1 MPVKR
6 FISKW
11 GRCLF
16 LGLLGLAAV
25 LAIFSTLIPQGR
37 ASFHT
42 ALFVFQILEMGIKP
56 QALLTKE
63 PVRREVNYPQ
73 AAGTGLAD
81 IYRIP
86 DEKDRAAVL
95 IFLGANAAGRDDKDV
110 VNLGNSLARAGFVV
124 MFHWSPT
131 MALRSNIDPV
141 EIDNL
146 VSAFQYLRAQKFV
159 DQDRLGMGG
168 FCIGASF
175 ALVAAAD
182 PRIRD
187 DVVFVNAF
195 GPYFDARDL
204 LMQLASRSRIYKGNS
219 ELWDPDRLTL
229 RVFANE
235 LIETLEDPRGQQA
248 LSRLFLEGQ
257 DVSEA
262 ELSDLPQEAQRVRQL
277 LDGTTLKEVEGLYQ
291 DLPAEFRASMNHI
304 SPSAHVADLK
314 ARIMI
319 LHDRNDR
326 LVPAAESRRLADAL
340 EERGNYRYTEVLA
353 FEHVRPASGGGLWQ
367 LVREG
372 VKLYRHMYGIIRE
385 AA

>member
-1 MPVKR
+1 MKR

-11 GRCLF
+11 GCRLF

-25 LAIFSTLIPQGR
+25 LAIFFTLIPQGR
-37 ASFHT
+37 AGFHT
-42 ALFVFQILEMGIKP
+42 ALFVFQVLEMGIKP
-56 QALLTKE
+56 QALFTKE

-86 DEKDRAAVL
+86 DEEDRAAVL

-146 VSAFQYLRAQKFV
+146 VSAFQYLRAQEFV

-175 ALVAAAD
+175 ALLAAAD

-195 GPYFDARDL
+195 CPYFDARDL
-204 LMQLASRSRIYKGNS
+204 LMQLASRSRIYQGNS

-235 LIETLEDPRGQQA
+235 LIETLEDPRGQQV

-262 ELSDLPQEAQRVRQL
+262 ELSDLPQEAQRVRRFWMAPPSRK
-277 LDGTTLKEVEGLYQ
+277 LKLSTKTCRPNFA
-291 DLPAEFRASMNHI
+291 PA
-304 SPSAHVADLK
+304 
-314 ARIMI
+314 
-319 LHDRNDR
+319 
-326 LVPAAESRRLADAL
+326 
-340 EERGNYRYTEVLA
+340 
-353 FEHVRPASGGGLWQ
+353 
-367 LVREG
+367 
-372 VKLYRHMYGIIRE
+372 
-385 AA
+385 

>member
-1 MPVKR
+1 MKQ

-11 GRCLF
+11 GRRFF
-16 LGLLGLAAV
+16 LGLLGLSAV
-25 LAIFSTLIPQGR
+25 LAIFFTLIPQGR
-37 ASFHT
+37 AGFHT
-42 ALFVFQILEMGIKP
+42 ALFVFQILDMGIKP
-56 QALLTKE
+56 QALFTKE

-86 DEKDRAAVL
+86 DEEDRAAVL
-95 IFLGANAAGRDDKDV
+95 LFLGANAAGRDDKDV

-146 VSAFQYLRAQKFV
+146 VSAFQYLRAQEFV

-187 DVVFVNAF
+187 DVAFVNAF

-204 LMQLASRSRIYKGNS
+204 LMQLASRSRIYQGNS
-219 ELWDPDRLTL
+219 EVWDPDRLTL

-257 DVSEA
+257 DVPEA

-277 LDGTTLKEVEGLYQ
+277 LEGTTLEEAEALYQ
-291 DLPAEFRASMNHI
+291 ELPAEFRATMNHI
-304 SPSAHVADLK
+304 SPSAHVGDLK

-326 LVPAAESRRLADAL
+326 LIPSAESRRLADAL

-367 LVREG
+367 LVKEG

>member
-1 MPVKR
+1 M
-6 FISKW
+6 KW
-11 GRCLF
+11 GRRFF
-16 LGLLGLAAV
+16 LSMLGLAAV
-25 LAIFSTLIPQGR
+25 LAIFFTLIPQGR
-37 ASFHT
+37 AGFHT
-42 ALFVFQILEMGIKP
+42 ALFVLQVLEMGFKP
-56 QALLTKE
+56 QAFFTKE
-63 PVRREVNYPQ
+63 PMRREVNYQ
-73 AAGTGLAD
+73 QVSGTGLAD
-81 IYRIP
+81 VYRIP
-86 DEKDRAAVL
+86 DEEDRAAVL
-95 IFLGANAAGRDDKDV
+95 LFLGANAAGRDDKDV

-146 VSAFQYLRAQKFV
+146 VSAFQYLRAQDFV
-159 DQDRLGMGG
+159 DQDRLGIGG
-168 FCIGASF
+168 FCVGASF

-195 GPYFDARDL
+195 GPYFDARYL
-204 LMQLASRSRIYKGNS
+204 LMQLASRSRVYQGTR
-219 ELWDPDRLTL
+219 ELWDPDPLTL

-257 DVSEA
+257 DVPEV
-262 ELSDLPQEAQRVRQL
+262 ELSDLPPGAQRVRQL
-277 LDGTTLKEVEGLYQ
+277 LEGTNLEEAEGIYQ
-291 DLPAEFRASMNHI
+291 DLPAEFRASMDHI

-326 LVPAAESRRLADAL
+326 LIPAAESRRLADAL

-367 LVREG
+367 LVKEG
-372 VKLYRHMYGIIRE
+372 VKLYRHMYAIIRE
-385 AA
+385 SV

>member
-1 MPVKR
+1 MKR

-11 GRCLF
+11 GRRLF

-25 LAIFSTLIPQGR
+25 LAIFLTLIPQGR
-37 ASFHT
+37 AGFHT
-42 ALFVFQILEMGIKP
+42 ALFVFQVLEMGIKP
-56 QALLTKE
+56 QALFTKE
-63 PVRREVNYPQ
+63 PVRREVSYPQ
-73 AAGTGLAD
+73 ADGTGLAD

-86 DEKDRAAVL
+86 DEEDRAAVL

-146 VSAFQYLRAQKFV
+146 VSAFQYLRAQEFV

-204 LMQLASRSRIYKGNS
+204 LMQLASRSRRYKGNS

-248 LSRLFLEGQ
+248 LSRFFLEGQ

-262 ELSDLPQEAQRVRQL
+262 ELNDLPQEAQRVRQL
-277 LDGTTLKEVEGLYQ
+277 LEGTTLKEAEALYQ
-291 DLPAEFRASMNHI
+291 DLPAEFRASMSHI
-304 SPSAHVADLK
+304 SPSAHVGDLK

>member
-1 MPVKR
+1 
-6 FISKW
+6 
-11 GRCLF
+11 
-16 LGLLGLAAV
+16 
-25 LAIFSTLIPQGR
+25 
-37 ASFHT
+37 
-42 ALFVFQILEMGIKP
+42 MGFKP
-56 QALLTKE
+56 QAFFTKE
-63 PVRREVNYPQ
+63 PMRREVNYQ
-73 AAGTGLAD
+73 QVSGTGLAD
-81 IYRIP
+81 VYRIP
-86 DEKDRAAVL
+86 DEEDRAAVL
-95 IFLGANAAGRDDKDV
+95 LFLGANAAGRDDKEV
-110 VNLGNSLARAGFVV
+110 LNLGNSLARAGFVV

-141 EIDNL
+141 EIDSL
-146 VSAFQYLRAQKFV
+146 VSAFQYLRAQDFV
-159 DQDRLGMGG
+159 DQDRLGIGG
-168 FCIGASF
+168 FCVGASF

-195 GPYFDARDL
+195 GPYFDARYL
-204 LMQLASRSRIYKGNS
+204 LMQLASRSRVYQGTR
-219 ELWDPDRLTL
+219 ELWDPDPLTL

-257 DVSEA
+257 DVPEV
-262 ELSDLPQEAQRVRQL
+262 ELSDLPPGAQRVRQL
-277 LDGTTLKEVEGLYQ
+277 LEGTNLEEAEGIYQ
-291 DLPAEFRASMNHI
+291 DLPAEFRASMDHI

-326 LVPAAESRRLADAL
+326 LIPAAESRRLADAL

-367 LVREG
+367 LVKEG
-372 VKLYRHMYGIIRE
+372 VKLYRHMYAIIRE
-385 AA
+385 AV

>member
-1 MPVKR
+1 VKR

-11 GRCLF
+11 GCRLF

-25 LAIFSTLIPQGR
+25 LAIFFTLIPQGR
-37 ASFHT
+37 AGFHT
-42 ALFVFQILEMGIKP
+42 ALFVFQVLEMGIKP
-56 QALLTKE
+56 QALFTKE

-86 DEKDRAAVL
+86 DEEDRAAVL

-146 VSAFQYLRAQKFV
+146 VSAFQYLRAQEFV

-204 LMQLASRSRIYKGNS
+204 LMQLASRSRIYQGNS

-235 LIETLEDPRGQQA
+235 LIETLEDPRGQQV

-277 LDGTTLKEVEGLYQ
+277 LEGTTLQEAEALYQ
-291 DLPAEFRASMNHI
+291 ELPAEFRATMNHI
-304 SPSAHVADLK
+304 SPSAHVGDLK

-326 LVPAAESRRLADAL
+326 LVPSAESRRLADAL

-367 LVREG
+367 LVKEG

>member
-1 MPVKR
+1 MKR

-11 GRCLF
+11 GRRLF

-25 LAIFSTLIPQGR
+25 LAIFFTLIPQGR
-37 ASFHT
+37 AGFHT
-42 ALFVFQILEMGIKP
+42 ALFVFQVLEMGIKP
-56 QALLTKE
+56 QALFTRD
-63 PVRREVNYPQ
+63 PVRREVSYPQ

-86 DEKDRAAVL
+86 DEEDRAAVL

-146 VSAFQYLRAQKFV
+146 VSAFQYLRAQEFV

-204 LMQLASRSRIYKGNS
+204 LMQLASRSRRYKGNS

-277 LDGTTLKEVEGLYQ
+277 LEGTTLKEAEALYQ
-291 DLPAEFRASMNHI
+291 DLPAEFRASMSHI
-304 SPSAHVADLK
+304 SPSAHVGDLK

-353 FEHVRPASGGGLWQ
+353 FEHVRPSSGGSLWQ
-367 LVREG
+367 LVKEG

-385 AA
+385 GV

>member
-1 MPVKR
+1 M
-6 FISKW
+6 
-11 GRCLF
+11 F
-16 LGLLGLAAV
+16 LGLLGLATV
-25 LAIFSTLIPQGR
+25 LAIFFTLIPEGR
-37 ASFHT
+37 AGFHT
-42 ALFVFQILEMGIKP
+42 ALFVFQVLEMGVKP
-56 QALLTKE
+56 QALFTKE

-73 AAGTGLAD
+73 AAGAGLAD

-86 DEKDRAAVL
+86 DEEDRAAVL
-95 IFLGANAAGRDDKDV
+95 LFLGANAAGRDDKDV

-146 VSAFQYLRAQKFV
+146 VSAFQYLRAQEFV

-187 DVVFVNAF
+187 DVTFINAF

-204 LMQLASRSRIYKGNS
+204 LMQLASRSRIYQGNS

-235 LIETLEDPRGQQA
+235 LIETLEEPRGQQA

-257 DVSEA
+257 DVPEA

-277 LDGTTLKEVEGLYQ
+277 LEGTTLEEAEGLYQ
-291 DLPAEFRASMNHI
+291 NLPAEFRASMNYI
-304 SPSAHVADLK
+304 SPSAHVGDLK

-326 LVPAAESRRLADAL
+326 LVPSAESRRLADAL

-353 FEHVRPASGGGLWQ
+353 FEHVRPANGGGLWQ
-367 LVREG
+367 LVKEG

>member
-1 MPVKR
+1 M
-6 FISKW
+6 KW
-11 GRCLF
+11 GRRFF
-16 LGLLGLAAV
+16 LSMLGLAAV
-25 LAIFSTLIPQGR
+25 LAIFFTLIPQGR
-37 ASFHT
+37 AGFHT
-42 ALFVFQILEMGIKP
+42 ALFVLQVLEMGFKP
-56 QALLTKE
+56 QAFFTKE
-63 PVRREVNYPQ
+63 PMRREVNYQ
-73 AAGTGLAD
+73 QVSGTGLAD
-81 IYRIP
+81 VYRIP
-86 DEKDRAAVL
+86 DEEDRAAVL
-95 IFLGANAAGRDDKDV
+95 LFLGANAAGRDDKDV

-146 VSAFQYLRAQKFV
+146 VSAFQYLRAQDFV
-159 DQDRLGMGG
+159 DQDRLGIGG
-168 FCIGASF
+168 FCVGASF

-195 GPYFDARDL
+195 GPYFDARYL
-204 LMQLASRSRIYKGNS
+204 LMQLASRSRVYQGTR
-219 ELWDPDRLTL
+219 ELWDPDPLTL

-257 DVSEA
+257 DVPEV
-262 ELSDLPQEAQRVRQL
+262 ELSDLPPGAQRVRQL
-277 LDGTTLKEVEGLYQ
+277 LEGTNLEEAEGIYQ
-291 DLPAEFRASMNHI
+291 DLPAEFRASMDHI

-326 LVPAAESRRLADAL
+326 LVPSAESRRLADAL

-353 FEHVRPASGGGLWQ
+353 FEHVRPASGGGPWQ
-367 LVREG
+367 LVKEG
-372 VKLYRHMYGIIRE
+372 VKLYRHMYAIIRE
-385 AA
+385 AV

>member
-1 MPVKR
+1 MKR

-11 GRCLF
+11 GRRLF
-16 LGLLGLAAV
+16 LGLLVLAAV
-25 LAIFSTLIPQGR
+25 LAIFFSLIPQGR
-37 ASFHT
+37 AGFHT
-42 ALFVFQILEMGIKP
+42 ALFVFQVLEMGIKP
-56 QALLTKE
+56 QALFTKE
-63 PVRREVNYPQ
+63 PVRREVSYPQ
-73 AAGTGLAD
+73 ADGTGLAD

-86 DEKDRAAVL
+86 DEEDRAAVL

-146 VSAFQYLRAQKFV
+146 VSAFQYLRAQEFV
-159 DQDRLGMGG
+159 DRDRLGMGG

-257 DVSEA
+257 DVPEA

-277 LDGTTLKEVEGLYQ
+277 LEGTTLKEAEGLYQ

-304 SPSAHVADLK
+304 SPSAHVGDLK

-326 LVPAAESRRLADAL
+326 LVPSAESRRLADAL

>member
-1 MPVKR
+1 M
-6 FISKW
+6 
-11 GRCLF
+11 F

-25 LAIFSTLIPQGR
+25 LAIFLTLIPQGR
-37 ASFHT
+37 AGFHA
-42 ALFVFQILEMGIKP
+42 ALFVFQVLEMGIKP
-56 QALLTKE
+56 QALFTKE
-63 PVRREVNYPQ
+63 PVRREVSYPQ
-73 AAGTGLAD
+73 ADGTGLAD

-86 DEKDRAAVL
+86 DEEDRAAVL

-146 VSAFQYLRAQKFV
+146 VSAFQYLRAQEFV
-159 DQDRLGMGG
+159 DRDRLGMGG

-204 LMQLASRSRIYKGNS
+204 LMQLASRSRIYQGNS

-257 DVSEA
+257 DVPEA

-277 LDGTTLKEVEGLYQ
+277 LEGTTLEEAEELYQ

-304 SPSAHVADLK
+304 SPSAHVGDLK

-326 LVPAAESRRLADAL
+326 LVPSAESRRLADAL

>member
-1 MPVKR
+1 M
-6 FISKW
+6 KW
-11 GRCLF
+11 GRRFF
-16 LGLLGLAAV
+16 LSMLGLAAV
-25 LAIFSTLIPQGR
+25 LAIFFTLIPQGR
-37 ASFHT
+37 AGFHT
-42 ALFVFQILEMGIKP
+42 ALFVLQVLEMGFKP
-56 QALLTKE
+56 QAFFTKE
-63 PVRREVNYPQ
+63 PMRREVNYQ
-73 AAGTGLAD
+73 QVSGTGLAD
-81 IYRIP
+81 VYRIP
-86 DEKDRAAVL
+86 DEEDRAAVL
-95 IFLGANAAGRDDKDV
+95 LFLGANAAGRDDKDV

-146 VSAFQYLRAQKFV
+146 VSAFQYLRAQDFV
-159 DQDRLGMGG
+159 DQDRLGIGG
-168 FCIGASF
+168 FCVGASF

-195 GPYFDARDL
+195 GPYFDARYL
-204 LMQLASRSRIYKGNS
+204 LMQLASRSRVYQGTR
-219 ELWDPDRLTL
+219 ELWDPDPLTL

-257 DVSEA
+257 DVPEV
-262 ELSDLPQEAQRVRQL
+262 ELSDLPPGAQRVRQL
-277 LDGTTLKEVEGLYQ
+277 LEGTNLEEAEGIYQ
-291 DLPAEFRASMNHI
+291 DLPAEFRASMDHI

-326 LVPAAESRRLADAL
+326 LIPAAESRRLADAL

-367 LVREG
+367 LVKEG
-372 VKLYRHMYGIIRE
+372 VKLYRHMYAIIRE
-385 AA
+385 AV

>member
-1 MPVKR
+1 V
-6 FISKW
+6 KW
-11 GRCLF
+11 GRRFF
-16 LGLLGLAAV
+16 LSMLGLAAV
-25 LAIFSTLIPQGR
+25 LAIFFTLIPQGR
-37 ASFHT
+37 AGFHT
-42 ALFVFQILEMGIKP
+42 ALFVLQVLEMGFKP
-56 QALLTKE
+56 QAFFTKE
-63 PVRREVNYPQ
+63 PMRREVNYQ
-73 AAGTGLAD
+73 QVSGTGLAD
-81 IYRIP
+81 VYRIP
-86 DEKDRAAVL
+86 DEEDRAAVL
-95 IFLGANAAGRDDKDV
+95 LFLGANAAGRDDKDV

-146 VSAFQYLRAQKFV
+146 VSAFQYLRAQDFV
-159 DQDRLGMGG
+159 DQDRLGIGG
-168 FCIGASF
+168 FCVGASF

-195 GPYFDARDL
+195 GPYFDARYL
-204 LMQLASRSRIYKGNS
+204 LMQLASRSRVYQGTR
-219 ELWDPDRLTL
+219 ELWDPDPLTL

-257 DVSEA
+257 DVPEV
-262 ELSDLPQEAQRVRQL
+262 ELSDLPPGAQRVRQL
-277 LDGTTLKEVEGLYQ
+277 LEGTNLEEAEGIYQ
-291 DLPAEFRASMNHI
+291 DLPAEFRASMDHI

-326 LVPAAESRRLADAL
+326 LIPAAESRRLADAL

-367 LVREG
+367 LVKEG
-372 VKLYRHMYGIIRE
+372 VKLYRHMYAIIRE
-385 AA
+385 AV

>member
-1 MPVKR
+1 MKR

-11 GRCLF
+11 GCRLF

-25 LAIFSTLIPQGR
+25 LAIFFTLIPQGR
-37 ASFHT
+37 AGFHT
-42 ALFVFQILEMGIKP
+42 ALFVFQVLEMGIKP
-56 QALLTKE
+56 QALFTKE

-86 DEKDRAAVL
+86 DEEDRASVL

-146 VSAFQYLRAQKFV
+146 VSAFQYLRAQEFV

-204 LMQLASRSRIYKGNS
+204 LMQLASRSRIYQGNS

-235 LIETLEDPRGQQA
+235 LIETLEDPRGQQV

-277 LDGTTLKEVEGLYQ
+277 LDGTTLKEAEALYQ

-304 SPSAHVADLK
+304 SPSAHIGQLK

-372 VKLYRHMYGIIRE
+372 VKLYRHMYGIMRE

>member
-1 MPVKR
+1 MKR

-11 GRCLF
+11 GRRLF

-25 LAIFSTLIPQGR
+25 LAIFFTLIPQGR
-37 ASFHT
+37 AGFHT
-42 ALFVFQILEMGIKP
+42 ALFVFQVLDAGIKP
-56 QALLTKE
+56 QAWFTKD
-63 PVRREVNYPQ
+63 PVRREVSYPQ
-73 AAGTGLAD
+73 AAGTGVAD
-81 IYRIP
+81 VYRIP
-86 DEKDRAAVL
+86 DEEDRAAVL

-131 MALRSNIDPV
+131 MALRSNIDPI

-146 VSAFQYLRAQKFV
+146 VWAFQYLRAQEFV

-168 FCIGASF
+168 FCVGASF

-187 DVVFVNAF
+187 DVVFLNAF

-204 LMQLASRSRIYKGNS
+204 LLQMASRSRIYQGNS
-219 ELWDPDRLTL
+219 EPWDPDRLTF

-235 LIETLEDPRGQQA
+235 LIETLDDPRGQKI
-248 LSRLFLEGQ
+248 LSRMFMEGQ
-257 DVSEA
+257 DVTED
-262 ELSDLPQEAQRVRQL
+262 ELSDLPPEAQRVRQL
-277 LDGTTLKEVEGLYQ
+277 LEGTTLEEAEGLYQ
-291 DLPAEFRASMNHI
+291 ELPAEFRASMNYI
-304 SPSAHVADLK
+304 SPSAHIGDLK
-314 ARIMI
+314 ARVMI

-326 LVPAAESRRLADAL
+326 LVPSVESRRLADAL
-340 EERGNYRYTEVLA
+340 EERGNFRYTEVLA
-353 FEHVRPASGGGLWQ
+353 FEHVRPASGGGLWL
-367 LVREG
+367 LVKEG

>member
-1 MPVKR
+1 M
-6 FISKW
+6 S
-11 GRCLF
+11 
-16 LGLLGLAAV
+16 
-25 LAIFSTLIPQGR
+25 
-37 ASFHT
+37 
-42 ALFVFQILEMGIKP
+42 IKP
-56 QALLTKE
+56 QALFTKE

-86 DEKDRAAVL
+86 DEEDRAAVL

-146 VSAFQYLRAQKFV
+146 VSAFQYLAAQEFV

-168 FCIGASF
+168 FCVGASF

-204 LMQLASRSRIYKGNS
+204 LMQLASRSRIYQGNS

-257 DVSEA
+257 DVPEA

-277 LDGTTLKEVEGLYQ
+277 LEGTTLEIAEGLYQ

-304 SPSAHVADLK
+304 SPSAHVGDLK

-326 LVPAAESRRLADAL
+326 LVPSAESRRLADAL

-367 LVREG
+367 LVKEG
-372 VKLYRHMYGIIRE
+372 IKLYQGRGQAISPYVRYHPRGRLTPLSAVATRISALGAGFSPSIGWPNYSEKARIY
-385 AA
+385 

>member
-1 MPVKR
+1 MKQ

-11 GRCLF
+11 GRRFF
-16 LGLLGLAAV
+16 LGLLGLSAV
-25 LAIFSTLIPQGR
+25 LAIFFTLIPQGR
-37 ASFHT
+37 AGFHT
-42 ALFVFQILEMGIKP
+42 ALFVFQVLEMGIKP
-56 QALLTKE
+56 QALFTKE

-86 DEKDRAAVL
+86 DEEDRAAVL
-95 IFLGANAAGRDDKDV
+95 LFLGANAAGRDDKDV

-131 MALRSNIDPV
+131 MALQSNIDPV
-141 EIDNL
+141 EVDNL
-146 VSAFQYLRAQKFV
+146 VWAFQYLKAQEFV

-168 FCIGASF
+168 FCVGASF

-187 DVVFVNAF
+187 DVVFLNAF

-204 LMQLASRSRIYKGNS
+204 LLQMASRSRIYQGNS
-219 ELWDPDRLTL
+219 EPWDPDQLTF

-235 LIETLEDPRGQQA
+235 LIETLDDPRGQQI
-248 LSRLFLEGQ
+248 LSRMFMEGQ
-257 DVSEA
+257 DVTEDELRNLPPEA
-262 ELSDLPQEAQRVRQL
+262 ERVRQL
-277 LDGTTLKEVEGLYQ
+277 LEGTTLEEAEGLYQ
-291 DLPAEFRASMNHI
+291 ELPAEFRASMNYI
-304 SPSAHVADLK
+304 SPSAHIGDVK

-319 LHDRNDR
+319 LHDRDDR
-326 LVPAAESRRLADAL
+326 LVPSVESRRLADAL
-340 EERGNYRYTEVLA
+340 EERGNFRYTEVLA

-367 LVREG
+367 LVKEG